1 MPDEVEQ
8 AIEAWSRERP
18 ALDTAAIATL
28 ARVARLA
35 HRMERE
41 EQSGVAGL
49 GLKAGWL
56 DVLAALRRT
65 GTPYRLSPTDL
76 SNVAM
81 LSSGGM
87 TSRLDR
93 LEEVGLIRRRP
104 DPDDRR
110 GVLVELTAE
119 GRRLAEAAID
129 GYGERAA
136 QLLSPLTRDE
146 RRTLG
151 QLMRKLLTSL
161 EDPEFA
167 LGQGA
172 PEPELGV
179 SWIPRASRRTSPRD
193 SARRGRRPRE
203 GQRGPKR

>member
-1 MPDEVEQ
+1 MPDETEQ
-8 AIEAWSRERP
+8 AIEAWSQERP
-18 ALDTAAIATL
+18 DLDTAAIATL
-28 ARVARLA
+28 ARVSRLA
-35 HRMERE
+35 HRIERE

-49 GLKAGWL
+49 GLKPGWL
-56 DVLAALRRT
+56 DVLAALRRV
-65 GTPYRLSPTDL
+65 GTPYRVSPTEL

-93 LEEVGLIRRRP
+93 LEEAGLVRRRP

-129 GYGERAA
+129 GHGERAA
-136 QLLSPLTRDE
+136 QLLSPLSRDE

-151 QLMRKLLTSL
+151 QILRKLMTSL
-161 EDPEFA
+161 EDPEFD
-167 LGQGA
+167 LGRSAAG
-172 PEPELGV
+172 PELGV
-179 SWIPRASRRTSPRD
+179 SWIPRASRRASPRD

-203 GQRGPKR
+203 ERRGPSR

>member
-28 ARVARLA
+28 ARVSRLA

-56 DVLAALRRT
+56 DVLAALRRA

-129 GYGERAA
+129 GHGERAA

-167 LGQGA
+167 VGQSA
-172 PEPELGV
+172 HEPELGV